1 MANTISLSIDVSVT
15 DTGVLN
21 DETVYNDPQRV
32 DVGVFISAFKTNSQS
47 VQTPVETTGLS
58 SDPQLDDEWSFD
70 IDIDGWYQFY
80 YVAIPEY
87 LSGSTYALHD
97 AVYDTT
103 SGNVY
108 KSLSAGNVGNS
119 VADTIYWE
127 LVEEPALLAE
137 NEGDATESA
146 NIDSAIYQRIL
157 TPKVDRL
164 YGDRAVQIARE
175 CCSDCEIKE
184 HIDAFEIVFAL
195 REGALIS
202 EERLEYADGE
212 KMIRRLDEF
221 VDCA

>member
-1 MANTISLSIDVSVT
+1 MANEISLSIDISMT
-15 DTGVLN
+15 DEGVLN
-21 DETVYNDPQRV
+21 DETVYTSPQRV
-32 DVGVFISAFKTNSQS
+32 DVGVFISAYKTNSQS
-47 VQTPVETTGLS
+47 VQTEVEIVGTS
-58 SDPQLDDEWSFD
+58 SDPQLDAEWNFD
-70 IDIDGWYQFY
+70 IETDGWYQFY

-87 LSGSTYALHD
+87 LSGQEYALND
-97 AVYDTT
+97 AIYDTV

-108 KSLSAGNVGNS
+108 ISLAAANIGNDVS
-119 VADTIYWE
+119 DTLFWE
-127 LVEEPALLAE
+127 VVEDPATLAA
-137 NEGDATESA
+137 NEGDDNESA

-157 TPKVDRL
+157 IPKVDRL

-175 CCSDCEIKE
+175 CCSDCEVKE

-221 VDCA
+221 VDC